1 MGTKSTRNMVV
12 KCSSVMFVAMLQ
24 TTRRHIPLDRKLNTN
39 HPANVISCILKA
51 IPHLTLVHIH
61 PDDKVYTAGN
71 ALLLF

>member
-1 MGTKSTRNMVV
+1 
-12 KCSSVMFVAMLQ
+12 MLQ

-39 HPANVISCILKA
+39 HAANIISCILKA
-51 IPHLTLVHIH
+51 IPHLTSVHIH